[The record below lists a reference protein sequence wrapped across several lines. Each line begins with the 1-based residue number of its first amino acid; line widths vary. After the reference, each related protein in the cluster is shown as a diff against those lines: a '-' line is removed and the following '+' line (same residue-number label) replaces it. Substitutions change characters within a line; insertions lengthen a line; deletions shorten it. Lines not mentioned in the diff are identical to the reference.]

1 MQIQPYLF
9 FDGRCDE
16 ALNFYKTALGAKV
29 EMLMRFK
36 EAPPQTPGEGCN
48 GPMPDGE
55 KVMHASFKVGD
66 ATIMASDGMAQ
77 GKPEFKGISLSI
89 TAKDDAEAKRFFDA
103 LSDGGKV
110 QQPLMKTFFASS
122 FGMVAD
128 KFGVGWMV
136 LHPKEM

>member
-1 MQIQPYLF
+1 
-9 FDGRCDE
+9 
-16 ALNFYKTALGAKV
+16 
-29 EMLMRFK
+29 
-36 EAPPQTPGEGCN
+36 
-48 GPMPDGE
+48 
-55 KVMHASFKVGD
+55 
-66 ATIMASDGMAQ
+66 MASDGMAQ

-110 QQPLMKTFFASS
+110 QQPLMKTFFAPS

-136 LHPKEM
+136 VAMP

>member
-1 MQIQPYLF
+1 MNIQPYLF

-16 ALNFYKTALGAKV
+16 ALAFYEKALGAQI

-36 EAPPQTPGEGCN
+36 EAPPQQSGEGC

-55 KVMHASFKVGD
+55 KVMHASFKVGE

-89 TAKDDAEAKRFFDA
+89 TAKNDADAKRFFDA

-136 LHPKEM
+136 VATP

>member
-16 ALNFYKTALGAKV
+16 AIEFYKKALGAKV

-36 EAPPQTPGEGCN
+36 DAPPAKPGEGCD
-48 GPMPDGE
+48 GPMPDGQ
-55 KVMHASFKVGD
+55 KVMHASLKVGD
-66 ATIMASDGMAQ
+66 ATFMASDGMAQ
-77 GKPEFKGISLSI
+77 GKPEFKGISLSL
-89 TAKDDAEAKRFFDA
+89 TAKSDAEAKRLFDA
-103 LSDGGKV
+103 LSDGGQV
-110 QQPLMKTFFASS
+110 RQPMMKTFFASS

-136 LHPKEM
+136 IAMP